1 MQIDERV
8 SVLNDRTP
16 NTQGRYVL
24 YWMQMTKRAHH
35 NHALNFAIQ
44 KANELFTF
52 QNLTLNLIAVF
63 G

>member
-1 MQIDERV
+1 MQIDERA
-8 SVLNDRTP
+8 SLLNDRKP

-44 KANELFTF
+44 RANEL
-52 QNLTLNLIAVF
+52 QLLQLVERP
-63 G
+63 